1 MTDDTD
7 DTNGMA
13 GVTSE
18 LVAIPVS
25 DEITLDGIL
34 WTPPGEASETAIALS
49 HGTGAAFYYPL
60 LTWLG
65 PRLAAMGYPTLSL
78 NRRDHSQFFG
88 YYTLS
93 DASMDHANAI
103 DLLCGRGARRV
114 VPVGHSY
121 GTVTAPFYVAR
132 TDDARVPALVLLSAL
147 GDLRTGSMRMA
158 GGQEPYDRL
167 VAEGYQVAVLDVD
180 EAGLDTLVGEHGDR
194 VSVANV
200 DVSDYPAVS
209 AAISGW
215 ASAGDLWGL
224 VNNAGWDRAQRF
236 VDTEPAFWRQ
246 VIDLNLYGPLNAT
259 HAMLPY
265 LSGAGGRV
273 VSIASDAGRVGSS
286 GEAVYSAAKGGTIA
300 LMKTLAREHARD
312 AVTFNTICPGP
323 TDTALLAGFD
333 ESGRLQEA
341 LQRSIPMRRLARP
354 DDFPGLVA
362 YFLSDEAGYVTGQ
375 TISVSGGLSMHG

>member
-1 MTDDTD
+1 MSDRIVI
-7 DTNGMA
+7 
-13 GVTSE
+13 VT
-18 LVAIPVS
+18 
-25 DEITLDGIL
+25 G
-34 WTPPGEASETAIALS
+34 G
-49 HGTGAAFYYPL
+49 
-60 LTWLG
+60 
-65 PRLAAMGYPTLSL
+65 
-78 NRRDHSQFFG
+78 
-88 YYTLS
+88 
-93 DASMDHANAI
+93 
-103 DLLCGRGARRV
+103 
-114 VPVGHSY
+114 
-121 GTVTAPFYVAR
+121 
-132 TDDARVPALVLLSAL
+132 
-147 GDLRTGSMRMA
+147 A
-158 GGQEPYDRL
+158 GGIGRAITNRL
-167 VAEGYQVAVLDVD
+167 VAEGYQVAVLDLD
-180 EAGLDTLVGEHGDR
+180 EAGLDALVDEHGDR

-209 AAISGW
+209 KAINGW
-215 ASAGDLWGL
+215 ASAGNLWGL

-246 VIDLNLYGPLNAT
+246 VIELNLYGPLNVT
-259 HAMLPY
+259 HAMLPH

-300 LMKTLAREHARD
+300 LMKTLAREHARE